1 VGKLFVYWTG
11 LVLAVAYLLNPT
23 AGLFELL
30 PDVLPG
36 IGNLDE
42 AAAVGLGLACWRS
55 IRRARDERLAASGGP
70 RIQPSAPN
78 RGDPPR

>member
-1 VGKLFVYWTG
+1 MYWFG
-11 LVLAVAYLLNPT
+11 LAVAVGYLLNPT

-30 PDVLPG
+30 PDALPG

-42 AAAVGLGLACWRS
+42 AAAVGLAIASWRG
-55 IRRARDERLAASGGP
+55 IRRAREARLAASGGP
-70 RIQPSAPN
+70 RLQPSAPN